1 MGLLSRAAEKADSAA
16 SADGGPIN
24 KKRGGGRGASV
35 PPEYKAV
42 DGLPGELKNEIIKYC
57 NTYTSVHGLVIS
69 YPPKYDAEKEGESFN
84 QQLNRIITALG
95 TAVSLPSRH
104 SLLLFSNTIDQELLA
119 HRLSKSLEAEIPVV
133 FQSDN
138 AASVV
143 EYIRPYL

>member
-1 MGLLSRAAEKADSAA
+1 MGLLSRAAEKVDAAA
-16 SADGGPIN
+16 SADGGPIG
-24 KKRGGGRGASV
+24 KKRGGGREVPV
-35 PPEYKAV
+35 PPEYEAV
-42 DGLPGELKNEIIKYC
+42 DGLPSELKNEIIKYC
-57 NTYTSVHGLVIS
+57 NTYTSVHGIVIS
-69 YPPKYDAEKEGESFN
+69 YPPHYDAEKEGESFN

-95 TAVSLPSRH
+95 TAVSLPSGH
-104 SLLLFSNTIDQELLA
+104 SLILFSNTVDQDLLA

>member
-1 MGLLSRAAEKADSAA
+1 MGLLSKAAEKVDSSGSAA
-16 SADGGPIN
+16 GGPIG
-24 KKRGGGRGASV
+24 KKQRGGREVPV
-35 PPEYKAV
+35 PPGYEAV
-42 DGLPGELKNEIIKYC
+42 EGLPGELKNEIIKYY
-57 NTYTSVHGLVIS
+57 NTYTSVHGIVIS
-69 YPPKYDAEKEGESFN
+69 YPPNYDAEKEGESFN

-104 SLLLFSNTIDQELLA
+104 SLILFSNTIDRDLLA